1 MEVDIDEPDLS
12 YIDSLLERSR
22 LTLRSS
28 FLKLKEDSETD
39 KSLLK
44 FTSSHVLSL
53 STASSLDQEL
63 ANSLSAFDVSFPK
76 KRRPDITFVE
86 DGLSELESIYPSF
99 LNAYRC
105 NLEKQDISELMS
117 QYENLCDSRLKH
129 LLNLQ
134 TSMDSVEFSSS
145 TVASLIKLFKAE
157 KSVWRLLRIFTK
169 DRFSNDDSSFEDGR
183 DVSEIIT
190 VNSNDADKWNFL
202 LKNDKTFREMRLIME
217 CCEQNA
223 ATWLEE
229 CSLPENLHSQTLWS
243 ATLSSLYDNAG
254 GRSKRST
261 ITEMDPDAPFRQNR
275 PLHPEDE
282 NEQERFYLWIFR
294 YIRAGCINS
303 AVDLC
308 SEYGMHWLA
317 VSLLGAVP
325 DSGNHY
331 VQSNGKARVPLLRRT
346 GNRKLWKRTC
356 WSLVVERSLPPMERA
371 VYGAVS
377 GHLSSTLHGC
387 RTWEDYLWACASSRS
402 EDRFTKLID
411 WLDDGNVVTSADLHN
426 QSRQIETE
434 LFREMFNDVNSIA
447 NQRQEVDDEFQASF
461 SSIICHFILQ
471 EYENMVEQGSLAI
484 ELISADVT
492 VKDQFCRFFCHVVL
506 TMFQLKLIENE
517 FEPFRIIVEHYLAVL
532 SKNRRHLLLQ
542 PFYIGQLSSSRK
554 SEIYAKI
561 LQDVTEP
568 EERYACLNYG
578 ETAGIDMAE
587 TLSLLLRGTIAQNAP
602 TSPAALVSVPQR
614 LAKGQLYPD
623 DSSYWIVSQEDCS
636 IMDTLKWFLIDEN
649 YAAAAVIHVLYVVRH
664 FILQEKF
671 ASAKTAL
678 SLLTTE
684 VIERAKVQI
693 CLEDIPLVQQHME
706 AVNEIEDWHEYFT
719 AHGQFE
725 KWSEYYHKIKP
736 PTAEMSETIE
746 RPSSY
751 PEEFKFVERRKQQ
764 KWRKNIADWKTS
776 LRPHS
781 DMAAYSMKK
790 VLNRRMHG
798 KDWLVCQH
806 RKEDPEV
813 YRQIKAVRNIC
824 IPRICYMLLYIL
836 RASENHQNVLSLTTI
851 IADNADALCEAFD
864 RSLLRHLLNEL
875 TESCLENLVD
885 GFDAF
890 GYPKCMAKFFFDRH
904 FPKSISNRFSYL
916 TFRQHYCT
924 ESNDSSQIV
933 SRSSMPEYS
942 KVDFAS
948 LTEEEKVRI
957 RELNEGDPTYWQH
970 WRLMKLYNISR
981 RTLLR
986 VLRPME
992 SNKIPIIKSVD
1003 KINNLQT
1010 TRPIEIADEDGPFM
1024 TIYKEHKNFVHK
1036 LKSD

>member
-1 MEVDIDEPDLS
+1 
-12 YIDSLLERSR
+12 
-22 LTLRSS
+22 
-28 FLKLKEDSETD
+28 
-39 KSLLK
+39 
-44 FTSSHVLSL
+44 
-53 STASSLDQEL
+53 
-63 ANSLSAFDVSFPK
+63 
-76 KRRPDITFVE
+76 
-86 DGLSELESIYPSF
+86 
-99 LNAYRC
+99 
-105 NLEKQDISELMS
+105 
-117 QYENLCDSRLKH
+117 
-129 LLNLQ
+129 
-134 TSMDSVEFSSS
+134 
-145 TVASLIKLFKAE
+145 
-157 KSVWRLLRIFTK
+157 
-169 DRFSNDDSSFEDGR
+169 
-183 DVSEIIT
+183 
-190 VNSNDADKWNFL
+190 
-202 LKNDKTFREMRLIME
+202 
-217 CCEQNA
+217 
-223 ATWLEE
+223 
-229 CSLPENLHSQTLWS
+229 
-243 ATLSSLYDNAG
+243 
-254 GRSKRST
+254 
-261 ITEMDPDAPFRQNR
+261 
-275 PLHPEDE
+275 
-282 NEQERFYLWIFR
+282 
-294 YIRAGCINS
+294 
-303 AVDLC
+303 
-308 SEYGMHWLA
+308 MHWLA

-447 NQRQEVDDEFQASF
+447 N
-461 SSIICHFILQ
+461 
-471 EYENMVEQGSLAI
+471 QGSLAI

-706 AVNEIEDWHEYFT
+706 AVNEIEDWHEYFVSEIFRVLLLIKQ
-719 AHGQFE
+719 ANNRDGCVQYEESFE
-725 KWSEYYHKIKP
+725 
-736 PTAEMSETIE
+736 
-746 RPSSY
+746 SS
-751 PEEFKFVERRKQQ
+751 
-764 KWRKNIADWKTS
+764 
-776 LRPHS
+776 
-781 DMAAYSMKK
+781 
-790 VLNRRMHG
+790 
-798 KDWLVCQH
+798 
-806 RKEDPEV
+806 
-813 YRQIKAVRNIC
+813 
-824 IPRICYMLLYIL
+824 
-836 RASENHQNVLSLTTI
+836 
-851 IADNADALCEAFD
+851 NAWQRL
-864 RSLLRHLLNEL
+864 
-875 TESCLENLVD
+875 
-885 GFDAF
+885 
-890 GYPKCMAKFFFDRH
+890 
-904 FPKSISNRFSYL
+904 
-916 TFRQHYCT
+916 
-924 ESNDSSQIV
+924 
-933 SRSSMPEYS
+933 
-942 KVDFAS
+942 AS
-948 LTEEEKVRI
+948 L
-957 RELNEGDPTYWQH
+957 
-970 WRLMKLYNISR
+970 SA
-981 RTLLR
+981 
-986 VLRPME
+986 
-992 SNKIPIIKSVD
+992 S
-1003 KINNLQT
+1003 
-1010 TRPIEIADEDGPFM
+1010 
-1024 TIYKEHKNFVHK
+1024 
-1036 LKSD
+1036 